1 LEQLEVKTAFILLDP
16 ANDYVSSLA
25 EVFEQRF
32 TAGGGRIV
40 GKETYSVQQI
50 DFSAILAKVQ
60 AADPGLVYLPDYYY
74 IVNLVTKQA
83 KEKGITAPFLGGDGW
98 DSEDLD
104 VEAADG
110 GFFTT
115 HYSPKD
121 PRPKVRRF
129 LTAFGQRYRDSRG
142 QPRVPDIQAVLAYD
156 ATNLLLE
163 AIKGANTDDPEK
175 VKDALA
181 ALTFDA
187 VSGRMAFDGSHNPV
201 KTATVLAVWHGL
213 VQFHVLVPPSL
224 PTAPAPPPP
233 VAAPST
239 PAPAATPAPAPAA
252 TPPAPTPPAPVT
264 RRRTSG
270 VELAGR
276 GARAG
281 GGTLASYLAGVD
293 RRIQQNWGTGEAS
306 SAPGAV
312 VVVRFRI
319 LRTGQVR
326 DLEIETR
333 SGYQSLDE
341 AALRAIGLSL
351 PFPPFPNLLKESA
364 LDLRYRFVNERR

>member
-1 LEQLEVKTAFILLDP
+1 
-16 ANDYVSSLA
+16 
-25 EVFEQRF
+25 
-32 TAGGGRIV
+32 
-40 GKETYSVQQI
+40 
-50 DFSAILAKVQ
+50 
-60 AADPGLVYLPDYYY
+60 
-74 IVNLVTKQA
+74 
-83 KEKGITAPFLGGDGW
+83 
-98 DSEDLD
+98 
-104 VEAADG
+104 
-110 GFFTT
+110 
-115 HYSPKD
+115 
-121 PRPKVRRF
+121 
-129 LTAFGQRYRDSRG
+129 
-142 QPRVPDIQAVLAYD
+142 LAYD

-163 AIKGANTDDPEK
+163 AIKGGNTDDPEK

-181 ALTFDA
+181 TSAFDA

-201 KTATVLAVWHGL
+201 KAATVLAVWHGM

-233 VAAPST
+233 VAAAST
-239 PAPAATPAPAPAA
+239 PAVAATPAPAPA
-252 TPPAPTPPAPVT
+252 PAPPAPVT

-293 RRIQQNWGTGEAS
+293 RRIQHNWSTGEAS

-351 PFPPFPNLLKESA
+351 PFPPFPKLLQESA